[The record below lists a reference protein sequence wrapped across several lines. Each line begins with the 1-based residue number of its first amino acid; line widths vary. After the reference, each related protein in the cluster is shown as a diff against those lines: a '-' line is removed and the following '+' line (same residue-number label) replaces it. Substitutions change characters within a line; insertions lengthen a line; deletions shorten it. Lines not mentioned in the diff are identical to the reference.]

1 MFLPSTLSREAPSHK
16 VFTISASWPCTVYP
30 SSATFQPSVRP
41 RWLPRCCPRTG
52 PTWAPFSRRAV
63 TPRATFANV
72 LSIPAINTFACRH
85 FVGAGASVVEKTPF
99 LRYMSL
105 FVENH
110 ILSRKISTRSKLKPC
125 SRHLMR
131 ANGGARSSC
140 ALPLR
145 ARPCSAALA
154 ITSQGRHK
162 VRPARPCRTTDDRHR
177 GRRRLAASADALLG
191 GATRARGL
199 PPR

>member
-1 MFLPSTLSREAPSHK
+1 MDPSRAPSRSRMFLPSTLSREAPSHK

-52 PTWAPFSRRAV
+52 PTWAPSSRRSKI
-63 TPRATFANV
+63 TF
-72 LSIPAINTFACRH
+72 I
-85 FVGAGASVVEKTPF
+85 
-99 LRYMSL
+99 
-105 FVENH
+105 

-125 SRHLMR
+125 LRHLMR

>member
-1 MFLPSTLSREAPSHK
+1 MDPSRAPSRSRTFLPSTLSREAPSHK

-63 TPRATFANV
+63 TPRA
-72 LSIPAINTFACRH
+72 SSRR
-85 FVGAGASVVEKTPF
+85 AS
-99 LRYMSL
+99 
-105 FVENH
+105 VENH

-125 SRHLMR
+125 SPHLMR

-140 ALPLR
+140 ALPQR

>member
-1 MFLPSTLSREAPSHK
+1 MDPSRAPSRSRMFLPSTLSREAPSHK

-63 TPRATFANV
+63 
-72 LSIPAINTFACRH
+72 
-85 FVGAGASVVEKTPF
+85 
-99 LRYMSL
+99 
-105 FVENH
+105 H
-110 ILSRKISTRSKLKPC
+110 ILSRKISTRRKVKPC

-154 ITSQGRHK
+154 VSPRHK
-162 VRPARPCRTTDDRHR
+162 VRPAHPCRTTDDRHR
-177 GRRRLAASADALLG
+177 GRRRSAASADAPLG

>member
-1 MFLPSTLSREAPSHK
+1 MDPSRAPSRSRMFLPSTLSREAPSHK

-63 TPRATFANV
+63 CK
-72 LSIPAINTFACRH
+72 L
-85 FVGAGASVVEKTPF
+85 
-99 LRYMSL
+99 LL
-105 FVENH
+105 VENH

-154 ITSQGRHK
+154 IMSQGRHK

-191 GATRARGL
+191 GATRARGP

>member
-63 TPRATFANV
+63 TPRA
-72 LSIPAINTFACRH
+72 SSRR
-85 FVGAGASVVEKTPF
+85 ASC
-99 LRYMSL
+99 LRCCKL
-105 FVENH
+105 LLVENH

-125 SRHLMR
+125 LRHLMR

-191 GATRARGL
+191 GATRARGP

>member
-1 MFLPSTLSREAPSHK
+1 MDPSRAPSRSLTFLPSTLCREAPSHK
-16 VFTISASWPCTVYP
+16 VFTISASWPCRVYP

-52 PTWAPFSRRAV
+52 PTRAPSSRRAV
-63 TPRATFANV
+63 TPRAR
-72 LSIPAINTFACRH
+72 SRR
-85 FVGAGASVVEKTPF
+85 ASC
-99 LRYMSL
+99 LRCCKL
-105 FVENH
+105 LLVENH